1 MKFFVDSGAIVS
13 AQLTSEHYRQ
23 STIVQGGMES
33 HSEDTWYMRKY
44 FVDGEI

>member
-13 AQLTSEHYRQ
+13 TQLISEHYRR
-23 STIVQGGMES
+23 SPIVQGGIES
-33 HSEDTWYMRKY
+33 HKMRKY